1 MITWLAFHRSLLDG
15 GKGKDYPVENLES
28 LKYSVCI
35 FVIFYAFL
43 SFRILCILVLYFM
56 YSLAIHIGLR
66 NKHWLDILVVF
77 VMLIPTS
84 PPPSSGPCHT
94 RCRRPPT
101 HMYLTLSGM
110 LKVQTNFHVDHLQ
123 HSISHPSWRKFQLK
137 WYIMMSATSLVFYSM
152 LSLPSTLPSTTK
164 PHEQKVGKWGIIEK
178 DFQRA
183 SQCSMPVVVGL
194 AWVLW
199 GVGGHWPRPPML
211 FLHCFIITLIGVH
224 TEFSGHKLDPGML
237 KPFKS

>member
-1 MITWLAFHRSLLDG
+1 MG
-15 GKGKDYPVENLES
+15 GKGRIILLKILNHFNILFAFS
-28 LKYSVCI
+28 LYSMHSCHFI
-35 FVIFYAFL
+35 SYIFL
-43 SFRILCILVLYFM
+43 SCILCILLPFILASEINIGWTYLSCLLCWFQLHLLLFV
-56 YSLAIHIGLR
+56 LAIHR
-66 NKHWLDILVVF
+66 
-77 VMLIPTS
+77 
-84 PPPSSGPCHT
+84 
-94 RCRRPPT
+94 RRPPT

-110 LKVQTNFHVDHLQ
+110 LKVQTNFNVDHLQ

-199 GVGGHWPRPPML
+199 GVGD
-211 FLHCFIITLIGVH
+211 T
-224 TEFSGHKLDPGML
+224 DPGHQCCFCTVL
-237 KPFKS
+237 L